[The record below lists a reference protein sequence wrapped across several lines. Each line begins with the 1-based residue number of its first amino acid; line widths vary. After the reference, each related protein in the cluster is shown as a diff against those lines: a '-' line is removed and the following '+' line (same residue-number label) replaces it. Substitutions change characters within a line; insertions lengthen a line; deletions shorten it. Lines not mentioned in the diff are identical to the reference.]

1 MTVLKSS
8 DMFIVD
14 TSVFHCLAKVSIL
27 RLAQLHGHGDDD
39 EVSADEQEKFDITA
53 VCILRD
59 FEQLRQNCEK
69 VKFVWKCIFDD
80 GNVVDVGRWLNY
92 E

>member
-1 MTVLKSS
+1 MTILKSS

-27 RLAQLHGHGDDD
+27 RLAQLRGHGDDD
-39 EVSADEQEKFDITA
+39 EVYEQENYDITA

-69 VKFVWKCIFDD
+69 VKFVWKCNFDD
-80 GNVVDVGRWLNY
+80 GNVVDVGR
-92 E
+92 